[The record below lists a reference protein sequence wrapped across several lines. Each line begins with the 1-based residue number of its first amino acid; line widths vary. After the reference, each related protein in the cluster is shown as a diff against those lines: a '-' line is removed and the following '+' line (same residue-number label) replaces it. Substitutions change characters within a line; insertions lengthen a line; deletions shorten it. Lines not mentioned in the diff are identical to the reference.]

1 MNANEQAVAAVLA
14 KYEDAL
20 NRSDTKA
27 VMDLYASDGVF
38 MAQHFPSSVGAD
50 AVRKAY
56 DGVFKAIQL
65 TVKFTLAEVVEI
77 SPNWAF
83 ARTNSAGK
91 VKVHAT
97 GQSNPES
104 NQELFVFQKVAGDW
118 KIARYCFSTTNPPRT

>member
-1 MNANEQAVAAVLA
+1 MNADEQAVAAVLA
-14 KYEDAL
+14 KYQDAL
-20 NRSDTKA
+20 NQSDTNA
-27 VMDLYASDGVF
+27 VMKLYVSDGVF
-38 MAQHFPSSVGAD
+38 MPQHFPSSVGAD

-65 TVKFTLAEVVEI
+65 TVKFNLAEVVEM

-83 ARTNSAGK
+83 ARTNSSGK